1 MSELGKKGHSPKV
14 YGYFDVKDG
23 KASRNH
29 NICSRCGKGVFM
41 AQHKDRRSCG
51 RCGLTEFL

>member
-1 MSELGKKGHSPKV
+1 MGKKGHSPKV

>member
-1 MSELGKKGHSPKV
+1 M

-29 NICSRCGKGVFM
+29 RICSRCGKGVFM
-41 AQHKDRRSCG
+41 AQHKDRRACG